1 MGDRGAIRIKIRIK
15 EIRNAEFDPPSLRTS
30 RTRAELWRVSGRN
43 GSRRPWPT
51 KRGKAGEVGSAVK
64 HGRGGA
70 RPYRNRE
77 RKQPLYSESPTGE

>member
-15 EIRNAEFDPPSLRTS
+15 EIGMWNSKGGKGF
-30 RTRAELWRVSGRN
+30 
-43 GSRRPWPT
+43 RRPWPT
-51 KRGKAGEVGSAVK
+51 KRGKAGEVGFAVE